1 MAGDSVVL
9 DMGRKVRLA
18 TAAQRRAL
26 AVRDQH
32 CRFPS
37 CRRPPQW
44 CDAHHIDS
52 WLAKGETDLPNLILL
67 CRRHHTLIHQTR
79 WTIIRRADGTVAFT
93 HPARAP

>member
-37 CRRPPQW
+37 CSRPPQW

-79 WTIIRRADGTVAFT
+79 WTITRRADGTVAFT